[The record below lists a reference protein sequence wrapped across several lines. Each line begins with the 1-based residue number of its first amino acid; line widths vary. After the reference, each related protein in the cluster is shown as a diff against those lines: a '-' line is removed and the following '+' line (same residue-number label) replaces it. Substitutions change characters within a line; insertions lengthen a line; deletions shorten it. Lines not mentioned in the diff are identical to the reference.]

1 MLRSKAGSNRNGGS
15 NYDSL
20 KVAKCLVI
28 KCYKV
33 TVHFKECA
41 SWSGIKFDNS
51 LAGNT
56 VKLRGHPKALKLPSI
71 DGNIL
76 CGQGN
81 DLGYGKNVWRF

>member
-1 MLRSKAGSNRNGGS
+1 
-15 NYDSL
+15 
-20 KVAKCLVI
+20 
-28 KCYKV
+28 V

-81 DLGYGKNVWRF
+81 DLGYGKNVGDFNPKKGLKMGNPQPSPKVSFYKRSWMQFTD